1 MKFSVPSRAPEIAL
15 CYADGVQA
23 TPDPASQQAAM
34 VPSLTQSWNLD
45 CTVIGLA
52 WLEGPSLAIV
62 QEQGTRTL
70 IHLYN
75 QQGAP
80 HFCHPIHP
88 SKQSGIASV
97 P

>member
-1 MKFSVPSRAPEIAL
+1 MAPCI
-15 CYADGVQA
+15 
-23 TPDPASQQAAM
+23 
-34 VPSLTQSWNLD
+34 TQSWNLD

-75 QQGAP
+75 KQGSP
-80 HFCHPIHP
+80 HFSHALHP
-88 SKQSGIASV
+88 SKRSV
-97 P
+97 IVLMTFT